1 MRVSEID
8 FVKFLPDLMQDDPDV
23 IAIAKAQTNFY
34 RKIVE
39 KINVLSRW
47 GKFEQMTEEELD
59 LFAEDFYIPWYKT
72 SDTKDIKVS
81 NLEHFVEVWSRL
93 GTPKAIETV
102 LEDIYGSAE
111 LIEWFSNKED
121 YVNGQFAVQVK
132 DFASF
137 TQENKRRF
145 NNVLEIIKRKSQK
158 LSIIFTVASANVG
171 YNVGLRTS
179 ILKNGT
185 SSVMAT
191 VFLKDSKVSLNRY
204 VGFKVYTI
212 KTNKSLVIAE

>member
-121 YVNGQFAVQVK
+121 YVNGQFAVLVK
-132 DFASF
+132 NFASF

-145 NNVLEIIKRKSQK
+145 NNVLEIVKRKSQE
-158 LSIIFTVASANVG
+158 LSIIFTVANANVG

>member
-47 GKFEQMTEEELD
+47 GKFDQMTEEELD
-59 LFAEDFYIPWYKT
+59 LFAEDFFIPWYKT

-93 GTPKAIETV
+93 GTPKAIGTV

-132 DFASF
+132 NFASF

-145 NNVLEIIKRKSQK
+145 NNVLEIVKRKSQE

-179 ILKNGT
+179 VLKNGT

-191 VFLKDSKVSLNRY
+191 VFLKDSKVSLN
-204 VGFKVYTI
+204 
-212 KTNKSLVIAE
+212 